1 MCLFVA
7 FLLFFFIKN
16 NVGFSVS
23 IDMTL
28 VPLGFVSTGLKPEL
42 MWIDVFFVS
51 EIIFS

>member
-7 FLLFFFIKN
+7 FLLFLFKN
-16 NVGFSVS
+16 NVAFSVS

-51 EIIFS
+51 EIFFS